1 MKTYNCVGCNK
12 ECKVGYSKL
21 NKFCSNACQGIH
33 KWRTITVPRI
43 ERGECG
49 ETLTLRKYLIDKFG
63 ERCMGNGCGV
73 GVHWHGNA
81 ITLHVDHIDG
91 NSDNNM
97 PDNLRL
103 LCPNCH
109 SQTSTF
115 GNKGL
120 GMRYRKQTKRTIYNR
135 EYRNRNTGV

>member
-1 MKTYNCVGCNK
+1 MKTYKCVGCDT
-12 ECKVGYSKL
+12 ECKSGHSKL
-21 NKFCSNACQGIH
+21 NKFCSNACQGAH

-43 ERGECG
+43 ERGECK
-49 ETLTLRKYLIDKFG
+49 ETITLRKYLIEKFG
-63 ERCMGNGCGV
+63 ECCSGIECDV
-73 GVHWHGNA
+73 GVNWHNA
-81 ITLHVDHIDG
+81 PITLHVDHIDG

-97 PDNLRL
+97 PSNLRL